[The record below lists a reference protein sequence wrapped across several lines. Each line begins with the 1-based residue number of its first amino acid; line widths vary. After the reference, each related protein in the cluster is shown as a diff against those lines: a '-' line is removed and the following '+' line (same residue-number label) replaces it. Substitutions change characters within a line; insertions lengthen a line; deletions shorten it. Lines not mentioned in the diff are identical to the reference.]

1 MVSDENKKYINN
13 LKKKVSL
20 NEIHNS
26 IDQLSNINLLILGE
40 PIIDTY
46 IYCNPIGIS
55 SKNPSIAVKKTSK
68 IDFIGG
74 SLAIANNLNKL
85 GCNVKLITINNKE
98 NTIKEQKNKLLKSI
112 NHSEIY
118 DGNIVTPRK
127 QDIFQML
134 LIKKLN

>member
-1 MVSDENKKYINN
+1 MVS
-13 LKKKVSL
+13 L
-20 NEIHNS
+20 
-26 IDQLSNINLLILGE
+26 Q
-40 PIIDTY
+40 
-46 IYCNPIGIS
+46 
-55 SKNPSIAVKKTSK
+55 NPSIAVKTSK

-98 NTIKEQKNKLLKSI
+98 EYYKRTKKNKLLKSI

-127 QDIFQML
+127 TRYFSNVANQKIFEG
-134 LIKKLN
+134 LI